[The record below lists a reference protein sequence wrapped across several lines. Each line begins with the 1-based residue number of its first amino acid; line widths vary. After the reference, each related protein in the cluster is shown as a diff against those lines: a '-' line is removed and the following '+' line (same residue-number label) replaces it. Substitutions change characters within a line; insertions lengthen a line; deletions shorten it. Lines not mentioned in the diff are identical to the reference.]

1 MFSGGI
7 ERDILLNHNFYNI
20 ILAAKPPTPPP
31 PAKSL
36 SDITGSKYSF
46 I

>member
-1 MFSGGI
+1 MFSEGR
-7 ERDILLNHNFYNI
+7 EKDILLNHNFYDI

-31 PAKSL
+31 PPKNL